1 MWAISVRHR
10 EGQSH
15 KATAIFWRETRT
27 EHERTRTVP
36 TTDRLPA
43 LMTAG
48 PNRPT
53 PEPPQRWP
61 PPQPMPAKQ
70 TITIRLRRLSHS
82 HTNTDGARAFC
93 CNAHRPIC
101 LQQQFASKAPPLC
114 FDSSRSFNTS
124 RHFFFYKSVSLPRLL
139 AFLSSPR
146 TTCIHR
152 RQGVIRPPTELG
164 LCTLWRGRLQTGGRV
179 RLVSA
184 LDCKASQRP

>member
-1 MWAISVRHR
+1 
-10 EGQSH
+10 
-15 KATAIFWRETRT
+15 
-27 EHERTRTVP
+27 
-36 TTDRLPA
+36 
-43 LMTAG
+43 MTAG

-124 RHFFFYKSVSLPRLL
+124 RHFFFLQISQSPTFAGIPVQPMNNMYTQTSGCYSSSHRTRSLHAVARKT
-139 AFLSSPR
+139 SD
-146 TTCIHR
+146 
-152 RQGVIRPPTELG
+152 
-164 LCTLWRGRLQTGGRV
+164 GRSCPAG
-179 RLVSA
+179 
-184 LDCKASQRP
+184 